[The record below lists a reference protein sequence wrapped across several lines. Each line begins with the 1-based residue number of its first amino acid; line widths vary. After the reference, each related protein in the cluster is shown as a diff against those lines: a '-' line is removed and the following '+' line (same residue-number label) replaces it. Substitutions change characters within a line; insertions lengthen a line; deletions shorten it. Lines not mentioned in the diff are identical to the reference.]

1 MPPKPSKLDFVG
13 GDLARYDTARRF
25 FQGKKGHTDPMVKNL
40 IDFDAIFEVSAVFEI
55 ERQIYA
61 RGPRAGFFWA
71 VLVCSLCW
79 QQLGPTCITSSASSP
94 SAAAALPLRL
104 FSTSG
109 AGETDR
115 GRIASSRQSHCRLS
129 HRHFPANSITA
140 PPQLPLRFSDHRLS
154 LVQREINFLI
164 KICAHTLLRELRI

>member
-1 MPPKPSKLDFVG
+1 MPYLKFQQYSKLKDKSTLVG
-13 GDLARYDTARRF
+13 R
-25 FQGKKGHTDPMVKNL
+25 V
-40 IDFDAIFEVSAVFEI
+40 
-55 ERQIYA
+55 
-61 RGPRAGFFWA
+61 RGSSGP
-71 VLVCSLCW
+71 CW

-115 GRIASSRQSHCRLS
+115 GRIASSRQSRCRLS

-140 PPQLPLRFSDHRLS
+140 SPQLPLRFSDHRLS
-154 LVQREINFLI
+154 LVQRETIVL
-164 KICAHTLLRELRI
+164 KICTHALLRELRIDTQYDTRSIEAIMLVLETCYLKAHHAI